1 MPSGR
6 VIQENEVWLNGRFY
20 RIDGG
25 VKRELISHQPPKIS
39 IGPFTKDDNPV
50 VSTITW
56 TNFPGGIGTE
66 VIRTQDDYQ
75 RAFYANIPVTQEP
88 IGFMPAFSSQIAS
101 GVNSGTA
108 VWYAP
113 GTSSCFYTIT
123 TNSSP
128 AAFIERST
136 GAGGI
141 TLSTRTLAAS
151 PTDST
156 WGLLSTSATAASP
169 LKQFLIVAQGASG
182 IDFGHDLPYA
192 NFSSNSTGVTYIT
205 IYKDR
210 LWGVNSSNELMFTP
224 TPATTW
230 TIEAQVPVST
240 NDVTGL
246 LVAPSED
253 APEALYAVT
262 KDGLYLYDEAN
273 QRFSHIKIGV
283 TADRNAGK
291 AFISHQ
297 GAIFY
302 AAGLLVY
309 RYTPSAGAVESVGLI
324 RSDRSL
330 YHDAYGRIQS
340 FTEAGPYLFAQL
352 TNDGASATEE
362 GIYRFS
368 NNVWEMVQNSSAL
381 SSTNVIYNTHMQA
394 IRDVPNNRII
404 VLYDRG
410 GNSGVRSALEVPTD
424 ENWEQRLTS
433 TGKSGGT
440 VGLTVPAQVITPW
453 IKRDSDQ
460 QWLALSLEV
469 DVQMGSVASPVSS
482 MGFEPYYGLN
492 YSTVFTSFGRTTAG
506 GTYIHN
512 MTTAAS
518 TADTQGIAFDAI
530 RFRFTAL
537 SCHTSRDG
545 SVIMRRATFNFKKQF
560 RPIYSFTF
568 IVDATEEYKGYTPM
582 QIREGLE
589 AVSTTPTLV
598 EFTFKDE
605 LSATNVSEQHWVAL
619 QEMQSAEQTGK
630 DNSKFIVTLSEAL

>member
-1 MPSGR
+1 MSHGR
-6 VIQENEVWLNGRFY
+6 VINENEVFLNDRFY

-25 VKRELISHQPPKIS
+25 VKRDLISHQPPKIS

-66 VIRTQDDYQ
+66 VIRSPEDYQ
-75 RAFYANIPVTQEP
+75 KAYWANIPVVQEP
-88 IGFMPAFSSQIAS
+88 LGFMPGWSSQVAT

-113 GTSSCFYTIT
+113 GTSSCFYVVT

-273 QRFSHIKIGV
+273 QRFSHIRIAQ

-297 GAIFY
+297 GAIY
-302 AAGLLVY
+302 YSAGQSVY
-309 RYTPSAGAVESVGLI
+309 RYTPSAGAVESVGLA

-330 YHDAYGRIQS
+330 YQFAYGRIQS
-340 FTEAGPYLFAQL
+340 FTAAGPYLFAQL
-352 TNDGASATEE
+352 TNDGQTTSLEA
-362 GIYRFS
+362 IYRFS
-368 NNVWEMVQNSSAL
+368 NNVWEAVVDSTATSS
-381 SSTNVIYNTHMQA
+381 SRVIFNTHIQA
-394 IRDVPNNRII
+394 IRDVPNNR
-404 VLYDRG
+404 VAVFYDRG
-410 GNSGVRSALEVPTD
+410 NNDGTFYSFEVPTD
-424 ENWEQRLTS
+424 ENWENRLTS
-433 TGKSGGT
+433 TGKSGGLAGT
-440 VGLTVPAQVITPW
+440 GTNPPRQVITPW
-453 IKRDSDQ
+453 IKRDTDQ
-460 QWLALSLEV
+460 SWLALSLEV
-469 DVQMGSVASPVSS
+469 DIQIPTTS
-482 MGFEPYYGLN
+482 MAFEPYYALN
-492 YSTVFTSFGRTTAG
+492 YSTAFTSFGRSTVG
-506 GTYIHN
+506 GAVTYN

-518 TADTQGIAFDAI
+518 TADTQGIVFDAI
-530 RFRFTAL
+530 RFRFSAL
-537 SCHTSRDG
+537 SCHTSLDG
-545 SVIMRRATFNFKKQF
+545 SVIMRRATFSFKKSF
-560 RPIYSFTF
+560 KPIYSFTF
-568 IVDATEEYKGYTPM
+568 IVDATEDYKGYTPM